1 MSLPL
6 TLVVAMGEN
15 RVIGRDNGLCWHLR
29 SDLKFFK
36 ANTIGRPVIMGR
48 KTFQSIGKPLP
59 NRETIVLTRDVNWP
73 APQGVHV
80 ASSLDDALRL
90 ANEIGQRLGASDIAV
105 AGGADLYA
113 QILPL
118 ADRILLTLVHA
129 SPEGDAHFPQFE
141 HMPFTELSREAR
153 DAGEGDDHSFTIF
166 TYARSVAA

>member
-48 KTFQSIGKPLP
+48 KTFQSIGKALP
-59 NRETIVLTRDVNWP
+59 NRETIVLTRDPNWP
-73 APQGVHV
+73 APQAVHV
-80 ASSLDDALRL
+80 ATSLDDALRL
-90 ANEIGQRLGASDIAV
+90 ANELGKRMGASDIAI

-113 QILPL
+113 QTLPL

-129 SPEGDAHFPQFE
+129 TPEGDAFFPQFE
-141 HMPFTELSREAR
+141 HMPFTEIGCETR
-153 DAGEGDDHSFTIF
+153 DAGEGDDHSFTIL
-166 TYARSVAA
+166 TYARSAAP